1 MKENEDYQIKQA
13 PRMFEQVTKQIL
25 KFITSDEISNGS
37 KIPTERN
44 LSEMLEVSRSSI
56 REGIRILELLG
67 YLDSRQGEGTFVS
80 NPPSFL
86 IPYRVLN
93 QQLDSLTLQN
103 YYDIFLMS
111 SKQIVLSSLHID
123 EIRFNASMNIT
134 FPDDRINFWADFA
147 AMIQY
152 LGKQLKNPLYL
163 SLWLNTYELLYE
175 NKHFQLVHP
184 SLPIQL
190 FSDAFA
196 EGNEA
201 KMMELFDL
209 LAKAA

>member
-190 FSDAFA
+190 FSEAFA